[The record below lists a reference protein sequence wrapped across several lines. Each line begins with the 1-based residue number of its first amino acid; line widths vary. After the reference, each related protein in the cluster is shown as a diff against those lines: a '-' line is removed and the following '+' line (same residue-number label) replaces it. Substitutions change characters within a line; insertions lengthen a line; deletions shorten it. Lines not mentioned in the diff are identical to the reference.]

1 MITIDLGDNK
11 TLQVSGVVEHFE
23 AEKCKQLLSQYIAKT
38 SEHSIQIDIS
48 NLKSVSSITLSFLLF
63 GLREAKR
70 FSKKVCYH
78 NISPALFNVA
88 RVSGIEGILTFK
100 QP

>member
-48 NLKSVSSITLSFLLF
+48 KTTIDLSKIR
-63 GLREAKR
+63 LRT
-70 FSKKVCYH
+70 SK
-78 NISPALFNVA
+78 NVG
-88 RVSGIEGILTFK
+88 R
-100 QP
+100 